1 MKVNFLLGA
10 LALVLGWMTC
20 KNLQKAAAPAS
31 APANSEEA
39 AAPAKMPA
47 QDDSETADLLRVPV
61 DDLPPAT
68 ASHRAYLSSA
78 YWHLSMAVS
87 PRDENVQPYYEKKW
101 LVFRQDQTFD
111 ILIEGKVVDTG
122 RWNWDVDKNV
132 IYLSC
137 KDPYINNTWA
147 VKDLMFLMIWIGNTD
162 LNKTGIQIKV
172 QGHKQSPWGG
182 QEKKD

>member
-1 MKVNFLLGA
+1 MRVNILLGA

-20 KNLQKAAAPAS
+20 KNLQKTTAPAS
-31 APANSEEA
+31 APTGSENVE
-39 AAPAKMPA
+39 APAQKQA
-47 QDDSETADLLRVPV
+47 TTEETPEGLLRVPV
-61 DDLPPAT
+61 DDLPPAS
-68 ASHRAYLSSA
+68 ASHRAYLTSA

-87 PRDENVQPYYEKKW
+87 PRDQNVQPHYEKKW
-101 LVFRQDQTFD
+101 LAFREDQTFD
-111 ILIEGKVVDTG
+111 IVIEGKVVDTG

-172 QGHKQSPWGG
+172 QGHKQWPWGG
-182 QEKKD
+182 QEKN